1 MQQLKPLLPR
11 LCAGVLVALLTAV
24 AAQAESLAQIRY
36 RLHQDPHAVVEPQL
50 RALAERGE
58 RGAQLLLANHLSG
71 SADAQRVQE
80 AIALYQG
87 VFDQGRGELGA
98 LSSLAAL
105 VDGNIHYR
113 ARYRAFFQEAVRR
126 YPQQRDLTTL
136 STTLEVFLVYPEDF
150 RAERVGTLIALYRRA
165 CVEDCR
171 DLTYLGAL
179 AEQQG
184 QQAKAERYYRRAV
197 LIDARAVERYYR
209 VLGEHQD
216 ELFPV
221 FAKSLR
227 VRMGELPLPVVQG
240 IGSLLSGI
248 AGEQENNDALTW
260 LNYASERGSV
270 AAMQSK
276 ASYMMS
282 LAEQYQPAEVFAL
295 IDRIEALQSQ
305 QGRAL
310 RASAYLV
317 RNWPTL
323 DPFKA
328 HELIL
333 GLLAEGYQNAYL
345 NLGELHSMGGLDE
358 VDQRQAIEAYRQL
371 TEKGFASA
379 FYRIATLYAHGKGI
393 CNDKAKAYAYARI
406 AVDYGELG
414 ARKFL
419 SELKSEISP
428 EELANAEHARED
440 ILKTVKI

>member
-1 MQQLKPLLPR
+1 MNQSRPLISTL
-11 LCAGVLVALLTAV
+11 LCVGALTALLTGA

-36 RLHQDPHAVVEPQL
+36 RLHQDPHAEVEPQL
-50 RALAERGE
+50 RALVARGE
-58 RGAQLLLANHLSG
+58 RGAKLLLANHLSG
-71 SADAQRVQE
+71 SGDTQRVLE
-80 AIALYQG
+80 AIELYQDA
-87 VFDQGRGELGA
+87 FDQGRGELTA
-98 LSSLAAL
+98 LSSLATL
-105 VDGNIHYR
+105 MDGNIHYR
-113 ARYRAFFQEAVRR
+113 TRYQQFFQEAVRR
-126 YPQQRDLTTL
+126 YPQQRDFTSL

-150 RAERVGTLIALYRRA
+150 QAEQVEPLIDLYQRA
-165 CVEDCR
+165 CIEDCR
-171 DLTYLGAL
+171 DLTYRGAL
-179 AEQQG
+179 AERQG
-184 QQAKAERYYRRAV
+184 QPAKAQRYYRRALLV
-197 LIDARAVERYYR
+197 DARAVERYYR
-209 VLGEHQD
+209 ILGERQD
-216 ELFPV
+216 ELFPE
-221 FAKSLR
+221 FTKSLSER
-227 VRMGELPLPVVQG
+227 ISELPLPVVQS

-248 AGEQENNDALTW
+248 SREQDNDVLLW

-282 LAEQYQPAEVFAL
+282 QAEQFQADEVFAL
-295 IDRIEALQSQ
+295 LDRIEALQSQ

-328 HELIL
+328 HELIR

-358 VDQRQAIEAYRQL
+358 VDQFQAIEAYQQL
-371 TEKGFASA
+371 TVQGFASA
-379 FYRIATLYAHGKGI
+379 FYRIATLYARGKGI
-393 CNDKAKAYAYARI
+393 CHDKAKAYAYARI
-406 AVDYGELG
+406 AVDYGEQG

-419 SELKSEISP
+419 AELQSEISP